1 VEAGQMRRGATIGM
15 GDAAVGGGQDPAQ
28 IFALIVGVVY
38 LAIGV
43 LGFAATGTAGFVD
56 DGTDKVIGFD
66 LNGFHNVVHIG
77 VGLFLLAVSRL
88 RDPVITQGVLIGG
101 GLVYIVAAFL
111 GFTNN
116 AQILSIDD
124 SVAPDNFLHLFSG
137 LAALIVGLASAAGTE
152 PRPIDASIEPRVV
165 PRTRP
170 GAPTAAAVADT
181 DSSAAGGPREDV
193 PYRWRR

>member
-1 VEAGQMRRGATIGM
+1 MEAGQMRRGAMIGM
-15 GDAAVGGGQDPAQ
+15 GDAAVGGGEDPAQ

-43 LGFAATGTAGFVD
+43 LGFAVTGTAGFVA
-56 DGTDKVIGFD
+56 DGTDKAIGFD

-77 VGLFLLAVSRL
+77 VGLFLLSVSRL

-101 GLVYIVAAFL
+101 GLVYIIAAFL

-116 AQILSIDD
+116 AQILSIND

-137 LAALIVGLASAAGTE
+137 LAAVIVGLASAAGTE
-152 PRPIDASIEPRVV
+152 PRPVDASIEPRVV

-170 GAPTAAAVADT
+170 AAPAPATVSDTEPAAVDL
-181 DSSAAGGPREDV
+181 PREDV
-193 PYRWRR
+193 PYRWH